1 MDNEEGRRISGMY
14 SIEGDDPEQVN
25 AHAATLWELRLLN
38 QHYDPNIQ
46 RSTTEYNLDKSM
58 RVDQRWKEVLKKD
71 YQHKIFDTKQSITKK
86 KSQSDDDI

>member
-1 MDNEEGRRISGMY
+1 MY

-25 AHAATLWELRLLN
+25 AHAATLWELPLLN

-46 RSTTEYNLDKSM
+46 RSTSEYNLDKSM

-71 YQHKIFDTKQSITKK
+71 YQHKIFDTKQSITKR
-86 KSQSDDDI
+86 KSQGGDDI